1 MAFSSDIKA
10 QGSEVDIKDPA
21 SEMGTIAPL
30 QSSQDIELVAFDDIA
45 SEPVKV
51 RSKLRLTAIMIGL
64 NVCYLS
70 SLQTHQLTP
79 DSWQCS
85 S

>member
-1 MAFSSDIKA
+1 MASSSDIKV
-10 QGSEVDIKDPA
+10 QGSEVDIKDLA

-30 QSSQDIELVAFDDIA
+30 QSSQDIELVAFDDIT

-64 NVCYLS
+64 NVRHLS
-70 SLQTHQLTP
+70 SLRTHQLTP
-79 DSWQCS
+79 GSWQCS